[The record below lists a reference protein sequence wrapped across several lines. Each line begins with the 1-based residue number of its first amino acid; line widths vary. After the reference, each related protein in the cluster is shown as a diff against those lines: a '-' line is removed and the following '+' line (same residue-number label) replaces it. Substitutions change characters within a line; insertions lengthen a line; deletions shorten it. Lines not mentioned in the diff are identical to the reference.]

1 MEFIVSGIY
10 KWFKLVLIAAL
21 LSQHGFAMTNPI
33 KCDGHDTSE
42 SHMSSNDSLSSV
54 EHTTLNNHTLHSE
67 KNQDVQHCE
76 GNDQSICACCIGAY
90 CATSLTQFFAPAQS
104 VFSKN
109 SILAFYKHTQWH
121 WYLWRHRPSVW
132 ENFKRCEWNSPKC
145 DWPQWVN
152 DDDYYSSWNN
162 TTDVRFPSGSRCFS
176 LWAGY
181 HSLSNNW
188 GTEKWVSQFGSE
200 ALGLVFS
207 EGINQLIPN
216 C

>member
-67 KNQDVQHCE
+67 KEPRCTALRRKW
-76 GNDQSICACCIGAY
+76 SIDMRVLHRCLLCNFFNPIFCSCAIR
-90 CATSLTQFFAPAQS
+90 
-104 VFSKN
+104 FSKN

>member
-90 CATSLTQFFAPAQS
+90 CATSLTQFC
-104 VFSKN
+104 
-109 SILAFYKHTQWH
+109 I
-121 WYLWRHRPSVW
+121 
-132 ENFKRCEWNSPKC
+132 
-145 DWPQWVN
+145 
-152 DDDYYSSWNN
+152 
-162 TTDVRFPSGSRCFS
+162 
-176 LWAGY
+176 
-181 HSLSNNW
+181 LSNI
-188 GTEKWVSQFGSE
+188 EILISE
-200 ALGLVFS
+200 NIKQSSFS
-207 EGINQLIPN
+207 DINITPLIGIHSTPFHPPIKSYT
-216 C
+216 

>member
-1 MEFIVSGIY
+1 MCCVDLRQSKNNGIPLLFPYSLMEFIVSGIY

-121 WYLWRHRPSVW
+121 
-132 ENFKRCEWNSPKC
+132 
-145 DWPQWVN
+145 
-152 DDDYYSSWNN
+152 
-162 TTDVRFPSGSRCFS
+162 
-176 LWAGY
+176 
-181 HSLSNNW
+181 
-188 GTEKWVSQFGSE
+188 
-200 ALGLVFS
+200 
-207 EGINQLIPN
+207 
-216 C
+216 

>member
-1 MEFIVSGIY
+1 MILVDHVSVDLRQSKNNGIPLLFPYSLMEFIVSGIY

-90 CATSLTQFFAPAQS
+90 CATSLTQFC
-104 VFSKN
+104 
-109 SILAFYKHTQWH
+109 I
-121 WYLWRHRPSVW
+121 
-132 ENFKRCEWNSPKC
+132 
-145 DWPQWVN
+145 
-152 DDDYYSSWNN
+152 
-162 TTDVRFPSGSRCFS
+162 
-176 LWAGY
+176 
-181 HSLSNNW
+181 LSNI
-188 GTEKWVSQFGSE
+188 EILISE
-200 ALGLVFS
+200 NIKQSSFS
-207 EGINQLIPN
+207 DINITPLIGIHSPPFHPPIKSYT
-216 C
+216 